1 MNNKLLFIIDPQIDF
16 ITGTLPVPDAEKA
29 MDSLSEY
36 LRLHNADY
44 VHIVVT
50 ADRHPMLHC
59 SFESEGGKW
68 TAHCVADSVGAAIW
82 PSVMDSLLD
91 IPDKITVLYK
101 GENPDKEEYSIL
113 KNKNATERIHAIIEA
128 GSIGKIDICGIA
140 GDVCVADTIHDWITS
155 EKNAGLNVLKQFC
168 PSIDG
173 GKTLDLLI
181 SKYGLSCVR

>member
-16 ITGTLPVPDAEKA
+16 ITGTLPVPDAKKA

-50 ADRHPMLHC
+50 ADRHPMRHC

-68 TAHCVADSVGAAIW
+68 PAH
-82 PSVMDSLLD
+82 
-91 IPDKITVLYK
+91 
-101 GENPDKEEYSIL
+101 
-113 KNKNATERIHAIIEA
+113 
-128 GSIGKIDICGIA
+128 
-140 GDVCVADTIHDWITS
+140 CVADTIHDWISS
-155 EKNAGLNVLKQFC
+155 EKNAGPNVLKQFC